1 MKKIILISIIFSLF
15 FTINSYSQ
23 HKEYEGNG
31 DDIITL
37 DKPDDGLPALLV
49 VNGNRS
55 ESHFSITGYDGNR
68 NRTSL
73 LVNTTDHYSGIVA
86 VDLPPRTDTKL
97 LEISASGPW
106 IVHVYSIGAA
116 PKISVG
122 EEFEDKGDN
131 VLWVEGDASIAS
143 VSGNS
148 SQRHF
153 SITSYDGSG
162 NRSGL
167 LVNTTDRYSGRVM
180 VPNNTLLL
188 EVNATGDW
196 SIKLE

>member
-1 MKKIILISIIFSLF
+1 MKKIFLISLILCLF
-15 FTINSYSQ
+15 IYFNAFSQ

-37 DKPDDGLPALLV
+37 EKPDENLPALLV

-55 ESHFSITGYDGNR
+55 ERHFSITGYDGNR
-68 NRTSL
+68 NRTNL
-73 LVNTTDHYSGIVA
+73 LVNTTDSYSGIVA

-131 VLWVEGDASIAS
+131 VLWVEGDASIAT

-153 SITSYDGSG
+153 SITAYDGSG

-180 VPNNTLLL
+180 IPNNTLLL
-188 EVNATGDW
+188 EVNATGEW
-196 SIKLE
+196 TIKLE

>member
-1 MKKIILISIIFSLF
+1 MKKIIFISFIISLSI
-15 FTINSYSQ
+15 TINAYSQ
-23 HKEYEGNG
+23 HKEYKGSG

-49 VNGNRS
+49 ISGNRS
-55 ESHFSITGYDGNR
+55 ERHFSITGYDGNR
-68 NRTSL
+68 NRTGL
-73 LVNTTDHYSGIVA
+73 LVNTSDVYSGIVP

-97 LEISASGPW
+97 LEISANGPW
-106 IVHVYSIGAA
+106 IVQVYAIGAA
-116 PKISVG
+116 SKSSVG
-122 EEFEDKGDN
+122 EEFQSKGDD
-131 VLWVEGDASIAS
+131 VLWIEGDASIAT

-153 SITSYDGSG
+153 SITAYDGSG

-167 LVNTTDRYSGRVM
+167 LVNTSDRYSGRVM

-196 SIKLE
+196 TIKLE

>member
-1 MKKIILISIIFSLF
+1 MKKFILISIIFSLF
-15 FTINSYSQ
+15 ISINSYSQ

-55 ESHFSITGYDGNR
+55 ERHFSITGYDGNR

-73 LVNTTDHYSGIVA
+73 LVNSTDHYSGIVA

-106 IVHVYSIGAA
+106 IVQVYSIGAA

-143 VSGNS
+143 VSGNI

-153 SITSYDGSG
+153 SITAYDGSG

-196 SIKLE
+196 KIKLE